1 MEFWNFRSNMFSISE
16 GWTQW
21 ISRSDRRFENDELPG
36 VVTSR
41 RRGHWLL
48 VAGVCVFLLVGVV
61 PSRSATARSDDDMTA
76 GDFLTTENSSDLDRD
91 CRAIESY
98 CCSVWV
104 NWRGETGSV
113 EGELCPDEAQSAH
126 AFLRKLLTQFPL
138 RRDCYFASRHFSIAS
153 DQGIAF
159 RSPHRGRGAVFV
171 LRLYPGNHMELEY
184 NPTNESE
191 ETSIGATFDLTSEI
205 EPRYYSVLAE
215 CLANTEPHL
224 AGEYRRKATV
234 IWLSAFAPYLLLLAV
249 LAAIAIVPVVL
260 FWGSRNPKTK
270 SSDLS
275 DPSEPKQSSSCG
287 SQDAGRATDE
297 PPDR

>member
-1 MEFWNFRSNMFSISE
+1 MFSISE
-16 GWTQW
+16 DWTQW
-21 ISRSDRRFENDELPG
+21 ISGSGRRLENDELPG

-41 RRGHWLL
+41 RHGHWLL
-48 VAGVCVFLLVGVV
+48 VAGVCVSFLVGVV
-61 PSRSATARSDDDMTA
+61 PSRSATARSDDDMTAGTA

-113 EGELCPDEAQSAH
+113 EGKLRPDEAQSAH
-126 AFLRKLLTQFPL
+126 AFLRKLLAQFPL
-138 RRDCYFASRHFSIAS
+138 RRDCYFGSHHFNMAS

-159 RSPHRGRGAVFV
+159 RSPHRGRGSVFV

-234 IWLSAFAPYLLLLAV
+234 IWLSAFAPYLLLLAI

-260 FWGSRNPKTK
+260 FWGSRSPKTK

-275 DPSEPKQSSSCG
+275 EPKRSRLCG
-287 SQDAGRATDE
+287 FQDAGRATDE